1 MLPWL
6 LVVFIRVIFVYA
18 LEKRVFFSC
27 FGFCE
32 ICSDYWRLINVTSP
46 FSSLLEIESE
56 RKRERRVMREKEK
69 VIRESRERQRVMEGM
84 IRDRKRKT

>member
-46 FSSLLEIESE
+46 LSSLLEIERESE
-56 RKRERRVMREKEK
+56 RKREESHERK
-69 VIRESRERQRVMEGM
+69 RESH
-84 IRDRKRKT
+84 KRKS

>member
-46 FSSLLEIESE
+46 LSSLLEIERESE
-56 RKRERRVMREKEK
+56 RKRSRERRVMREKEK
-69 VIRESRERQRVMEGM
+69 VIRESRERQKESW
-84 IRDRKRKT
+84 KA

>member
-46 FSSLLEIESE
+46 LSSLLELERESE

-69 VIRESRERQRVMEGM
+69 VIRESRERQKESHGRH
-84 IRDRKRKT
+84 D

>member
-46 FSSLLEIESE
+46 LSSLLELERESE

-69 VIRESRERQRVMEGM
+69 VIRESRERQKESHGRHA
-84 IRDRKRKT
+84 

>member
-46 FSSLLEIESE
+46 LSSLLEMERESE
-56 RKRERRVMREKEK
+56 RKRSRERRVMREKEK
-69 VIRESRERQRVMEGM
+69 LIRESRERQKESHGRH
-84 IRDRKRKT
+84 D

>member
-46 FSSLLEIESE
+46 LSSLLEIERESE
-56 RKRERRVMREKEK
+56 RKRSRERRVMREKEK
-69 VIRESRERQRVMEGM
+69 VIRESRERQKESHGRH
-84 IRDRKRKT
+84 D

>member
-46 FSSLLEIESE
+46 LSSLLEIERESE

-69 VIRESRERQRVMEGM
+69 VIRESRERQKESHGRH
-84 IRDRKRKT
+84 D

>member
-46 FSSLLEIESE
+46 LSSLLEIERESE

-69 VIRESRERQRVMEGM
+69 VIRESRERQKESW
-84 IRDRKRKT
+84 KA

>member
-46 FSSLLEIESE
+46 LSSLLEIERESE
-56 RKRERRVMREKEK
+56 RKRSRERRVMREKEK
-69 VIRESRERQRVMEGM
+69 LIRESRERQKESHGRH
-84 IRDRKRKT
+84 D

>member
-46 FSSLLEIESE
+46 LSSLLEIERESE

-69 VIRESRERQRVMEGM
+69 LIRESRERQKESHGRH
-84 IRDRKRKT
+84 D